1 MNPLLVKQILRGA
14 WVAVILTLIAL
25 CLYFV
30 IPLVYPFIIGWL
42 IAYMLNPLIRLLQR
56 RAKLPRWLAVV
67 ISLLVFLGLAIT
79 LISFLVANIVVELG
93 TLAETLQDQI
103 NGWKDQFINFLNSND
118 FQQLVD
124 QLNQF
129 YEQNPNYQN
138 TINSNL
144 SSTAKTIADFSSLVI
159 SFFFNSI
166 VALVSAL
173 PKIATMALISLLASF
188 FISKDWFRLSH
199 QIADWFPQSVLYAT
213 RSIWADLQ
221 KALFGYLRA
230 QLIMV
235 SMTAVIVMTGLIL
248 LHVKYAV
255 AIGLLVGIADLI
267 PYVGTGAVMI
277 PWILYSLLQG
287 DIYFAVGLSINYGVG
302 IAARQLLEPKVLA
315 SNVGLDPLPLLI
327 AMFVGLK
334 LFGAIGLIAGPV
346 TLVLLYAFHRANV
359 FRDIRTYIVEG
370 RMKPV
375 E

>member
-1 MNPLLVKQILRGA
+1 MNPVLIKQILRGA
-14 WVAVILTLIAL
+14 WIAVILTLVAL
-25 CLYFV
+25 GLYFI
-30 IPLVYPFIIGWL
+30 IPLVYPFIIGWM
-42 IAYMLNPLIRLLQR
+42 IAYMLNPLVRLLQR
-56 RAKLPRWLAVV
+56 RAKFPRWLAVMV
-67 ISLLVFLGLAIT
+67 SLLIFLGLAIT
-79 LISFLVANIVVELG
+79 LISFLVANIIVEVG

-103 NGWKDQFINFLNSND
+103 NGWKDQFIAFLNSND

-124 QLNQF
+124 QLNRF

-144 SSTAKTIADFSSLVI
+144 STTAKTIADFSSLVI
-159 SFFFNSI
+159 SFFFNSV

-188 FISKDWFRLSH
+188 FIGKDWFRLSR
-199 QIADWFPQSVLYAT
+199 QIADWFSPSVLNAT

-248 LHVKYAV
+248 LHVEYAV
-255 AIGLLVGIADLI
+255 AIGLLVGVADLI
-267 PYVGTGAVMI
+267 PYVGTGVIMI
-277 PWILYSLLQG
+277 PWIIYSLLQG
-287 DIYFAVGLSINYGVG
+287 DIYLAVGLSINYGVG

-327 AMFVGLK
+327 AMFVGLR
-334 LFGAIGLIAGPV
+334 LFGAVGLIIGPV
-346 TLVLLYAFHRANV
+346 SLVLLYAFHRANV